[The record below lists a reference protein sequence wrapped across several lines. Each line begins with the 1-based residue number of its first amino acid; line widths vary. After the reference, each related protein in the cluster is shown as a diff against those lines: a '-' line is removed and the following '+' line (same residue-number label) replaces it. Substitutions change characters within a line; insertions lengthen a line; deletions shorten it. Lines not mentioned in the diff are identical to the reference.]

1 MRFVALVSGG
11 KDSCY
16 ALHRIADDGHQL
28 VALANLVPPI
38 DAEMDSYMYQT
49 VGQRVVP
56 TYAEALGVPCF
67 QRTISG
73 RPINQAMEYEQ
84 AHVGDEVEDLYE
96 LLKQVQSEHSFEA
109 VSCGAI
115 HSNYQRVRAENVC
128 ARLGL
133 KLLSPLWGRDQSE
146 LLQEM
151 IDYPIDAILIKVAG
165 MGLVPDKHLGQSLPQ
180 MIEHLDK
187 LHARFGF
194 NVCGEGGEYES
205 LTLDAPLFKKKLVM

>member
-16 ALHRIADDGHQL
+16 ALHRLADEGHDL

-38 DAEMDSYMYQT
+38 NGEMDSYMYQT
-49 VGQRVVP
+49 VGQNVVLM
-56 TYAEALGVPCF
+56 YAEALGVPCF

-73 RPINQAMEYEQ
+73 QPLNQTMEYEQ
-84 AHVGDEVEDLYE
+84 VHVGDEVEDLYE
-96 LLKQVQSEHSFEA
+96 LLKQIQGELSFEA

-115 HSNYQRVRAENVC
+115 HSKYQRVRAENVC

-133 KLLSPLWGRDQSE
+133 KLLSPLWGREQSE

-165 MGLVPDKHLGQSLPQ
+165 IGLEPEKHLGRSLSE
-180 MIEHLDK
+180 MIEHLK
-187 LHARFGF
+187 KVNARFGF